1 MKSKKE
7 KTMKNL
13 KRILTLLMSA
23 VMLLTLLAGCGGE
36 TAEEPSSEPSESAAV
51 SGESS
56 SAPEEEKAVSKIAI
70 LLPGYI
76 TDQSWNQGAYEGLL
90 ELEAQGYEIAYTE
103 DVQAADMESTFRT
116 YCEDGYD
123 FVIGHGVQYGD
134 ACVRVAADYPDV
146 NFFITGNPP
155 EGENLPG
162 NIAFYDYKEFEGA
175 YVCGYLAALMSE
187 SGIIGYIGGGDN
199 TTQCSDKNAYV
210 QGAKAAKPEIE
221 VKTVITGTFNDS
233 SVGKETAIAMIEQG
247 ADVILQTCDETGLGA
262 FEACN
267 EKDVFCIGYTSDQSG
282 LVDEGLCLTS
292 LLVSIPTMITS
303 QIDIIAA
310 GEFGGLEQPGLAEG
324 VIGIAPYSTEV
335 SAEIQQQVETVK
347 QSLIDGTLVLTPDYS
362 NN

>member
-1 MKSKKE
+1 
-7 KTMKNL
+7 MKNL
-13 KRILTLLMSA
+13 KKILALILSA
-23 VMLLTLLAGCGGE
+23 LMLLTLLAGCGGE
-36 TAEEPSSEPSESAAV
+36 TAEDASSPESSVA
-51 SGESS
+51 SGET
-56 SAPEEEKAVSKIAI
+56 SAPAAEKTVSKIAI

-103 DVQAADMESTFRT
+103 DVQAADMESTFRS
-116 YCEDGYD
+116 YCDDGYD

-155 EGENLPG
+155 EGEELPG

-187 SGIIGYIGGGDN
+187 SGVIGYIGGGDN
-199 TTQCSDKNAYV
+199 TTQCADKNAYV

-262 FEACN
+262 FEAWN
-267 EKDVFCIGYTSDQSG
+267 EKGVHCIGYTSDQSD

-292 LLVSIPTMITS
+292 LLVSIPAMITS

-324 VIGIAPYSTEV
+324 VIGIAPYSAEV
-335 SAEIQQQVETVK
+335 PAEIQQQVETVK
-347 QSLIDGTLVLTPDYS
+347 QALIDGTLELAPDY